1 MNKEIQDKAF
11 QYLDAVAEK
20 LGVAVDKVYEVMYKQ
35 MIVEGIMHAVT
46 AVTSVAI
53 VTFGLKYFLKTLSY
67 LHEKS
72 DDNWNESRWDILIV
86 VVWIVYVIL
95 VIMSII
101 SLYLDIPMAIGKL
114 VNPEYYMIEEIKDM
128 LK

>member
-11 QYLDAVAEK
+11 QYIDAVAEK

-35 MIVEGIMHAVT
+35 MIVEGVMHAVT

-53 VTFGLKYFLKTLSY
+53 VTFGLKYFLKLLSY
-67 LHEKS
+67 LEKK
-72 DDNWNESRWDILIV
+72 DDENWQEDRWGIFIIIT
-86 VVWIVYVIL
+86 WIVYIIL
-95 VIMSII
+95 VIVSII